1 MFVAKLMEEE
11 EEEEEEEELGKGR
24 VERGVARQVIN

>member
-1 MFVAKLMEEE
+1 MFVAKLM

>member
-1 MFVAKLMEEE
+1 MFVAKLME